1 MNQCELKSDIT
12 ISLSKA
18 ACLVLFE
25 LLTESYEQ
33 WRSANPD
40 DATAG
45 PMVVKAT
52 SQSERVAL
60 WQVEGSI
67 EKTLPEVF
75 SSKYKELLAAAHGML
90 SRWKGR
96 ICCQSCNFRV
106 DTSESATIHPRS
118 SFEAGQ
124 FSSHRPAV
132 LAGSRT
138 TIASNG

>member
-90 SRWKGR
+90 S
-96 ICCQSCNFRV
+96 
-106 DTSESATIHPRS
+106 
-118 SFEAGQ
+118 
-124 FSSHRPAV
+124 
-132 LAGSRT
+132 
-138 TIASNG
+138 